1 VRECCLFGQHF
12 EEIRLRR
19 WQLAGSF
26 VRAAFGGFAALCEER
41 QDGCGNARRLRGFA
55 RVNAETPPLRGG
67 VSGSAR
73 EPDDYLL
80 SHG

>member
-1 VRECCLFGQHF
+1 MVNVA
-12 EEIRLRR
+12 I
-19 WQLAGSF
+19 
-26 VRAAFGGFAALCEER
+26 
-41 QDGCGNARRLRGFA
+41 DGVS
-55 RVNAETPPLRGG
+55 VNAETPPLRGG

>member
-1 VRECCLFGQHF
+1 MGKARAEVFGVQVVWWVWF
-12 EEIRLRR
+12 VAGGEAIRSPERYLALGGLR
-19 WQLAGSF
+19 ASMG
-26 VRAAFGGFAALCEER
+26 
-41 QDGCGNARRLRGFA
+41 
-55 RVNAETPPLRGG
+55 VNAETPPLRGG